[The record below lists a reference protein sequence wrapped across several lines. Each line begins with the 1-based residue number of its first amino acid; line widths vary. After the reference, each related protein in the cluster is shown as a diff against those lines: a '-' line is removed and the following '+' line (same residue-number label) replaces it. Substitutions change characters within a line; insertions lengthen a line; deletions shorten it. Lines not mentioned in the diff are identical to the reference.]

1 MNERITMKPGDRVK
15 WTSQSG
21 GYRKTKCGVIIAVVP
36 PGCMAHRFVPIDY
49 RNQSFNWGM
58 QRDHE
63 SYIVKVSGRG
73 IPTKLYW
80 PRVAYLKLV
89 KEEGNPL

>member
-1 MNERITMKPGDRVK
+1 MNEKTTMKYGDLVE

-21 GYRKTKCGVIIAVVP
+21 GYKKTKRGFIVAVVP
-36 PGCMAHRFVPIDY
+36 PFCMAHRFVPIDY
-49 RNQSFNWGM
+49 RKGAFNWGM
-58 QRDHE
+58 HRNHE